1 VTRCG
6 SLMSRCPLGVT
17 QGKIRVKDNKHSH
30 FFPRVIESPV
40 SDYTVIVTKIKVK
53 VSERVIL

>member
-1 VTRCG
+1 
-6 SLMSRCPLGVT
+6 MSRCPLGVT